1 MEVEDISKGVLTLIK
16 WNEEME
22 IPANIERVWRLFQ
35 DENIQKIMPKIED
48 HEVVEKRNNTKGA
61 KHAQSYTE
69 GNQLVTYI
77 VETVDYVDEEDRKFK
92 HTRFQMSGTI
102 EVQYKVRL
110 EKISN
115 SKTKMIYEGSN
126 KGMTLTAKV
135 MLMAGSKAN
144 RDKTVEA
151 FMERVKREAMQR
163 N

>member
-1 MEVEDISKGVLTLIK
+1 
-16 WNEEME
+16 ME
-22 IPANIERVWRLFQ
+22 IHANIERVWRLFQ

-77 VETVDYVDEEDRKFK
+77 VETVDYVDDEDRKLK

-102 EVQYKVRL
+102 EVEYMIRL

-115 SKTKMIYEGSN
+115 SKTKMVYEGSN
-126 KGMTLTAKV
+126 KGITLTAKL
-135 MLMAGSKAN
+135 MLMSGSKTK
-144 RDKTVEA
+144 RDETVKG
-151 FMERVKREAMQR
+151 FMDRVKREAMLR